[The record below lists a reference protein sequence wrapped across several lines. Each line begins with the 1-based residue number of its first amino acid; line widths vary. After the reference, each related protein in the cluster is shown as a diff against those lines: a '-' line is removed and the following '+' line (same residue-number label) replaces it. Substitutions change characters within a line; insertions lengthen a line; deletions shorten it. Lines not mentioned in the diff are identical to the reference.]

1 MNDNIKNISPIDGRY
16 KSKTSDLNEYFS
28 EYALIKYRTYVEI
41 KWLIFMILNN
51 IINIQN
57 KDKLIKKLEAITKNF
72 NIKDAQKIKK
82 IESIANHDVK
92 SVEYWLR
99 EKLKKEKEIIPF
111 IHFACT
117 SEDIN
122 NLSYAIA
129 LKKYIFSSHK
139 KSTNLLVEKLCN
151 MSIKYADVEM
161 MSKTHGQPASPTTM
175 GKEISV
181 FTYRL
186 NRTLNQIYNIDFL
199 GKFNGAVG
207 NFNAH
212 NFSFPELDWLFL
224 SKKFINSLD
233 LKENMYTTQI
243 ESHDFLSEI
252 FDASKRFNNIM
263 LGLCKDFW
271 GYISCNYF
279 LQKVKKSEVGSSTMP
294 HKINPIDF
302 ENAEGN
308 LGISNSI
315 FNHLSEKL
323 AISRFQ
329 RDLSDSTAMRNIG
342 VAFAHQK
349 IAIDSLIKGLD
360 KLEIN
365 KKILSDE
372 LKNQWDLL
380 AEPIQNIM
388 KLNSIDNAYE
398 KLKSLTRNNKKIS
411 KNDLTS
417 FVKKLKI
424 SPKYKKLLLNANP
437 TNYTGIAEKL
447 ARNIRKV
454 IDNE

>member
-1 MNDNIKNISPIDGRY
+1 
-16 KSKTSDLNEYFS
+16 
-28 EYALIKYRTYVEI
+28 
-41 KWLIFMILNN
+41 
-51 IINIQN
+51 
-57 KDKLIKKLEAITKNF
+57 
-72 NIKDAQKIKK
+72 
-82 IESIANHDVK
+82 
-92 SVEYWLR
+92 
-99 EKLKKEKEIIPF
+99 
-111 IHFACT
+111 
-117 SEDIN
+117 
-122 NLSYAIA
+122 
-129 LKKYIFSSHK
+129 
-139 KSTNLLVEKLCN
+139 

-315 FNHLSEKL
+315 FSHLSEKL

-349 IAIDSLIKGLD
+349 IAIDSLIKGLN